1 MIAGVSNVT
10 KRSRSPWT
18 PKVAQPLEAAMTGTL
33 LENYLSEERFAA
45 ELGVSIRTLRNWR
58 QRRTGPPFATIG
70 KKIVYGKSSGL
81 AWLQS
86 QERHPLRKRASR

>member
-1 MIAGVSNVT
+1 M
-10 KRSRSPWT
+10 
-18 PKVAQPLEAAMTGTL
+18 EAAMTGTL
-33 LENYLSEERFAA
+33 LGDYLSEEKFAA

-58 QRRTGPPFATIG
+58 QQRYGPPFVTIG

-86 QERHPLRKRASR
+86 QERQPLRKRAIRA